1 MKMTGCLVSPLGLIS
16 FLSNVRRYRRSAA
29 PKDAMPKVDES
40 RVVERALFY
49 KYGEG
54 RDIPQPEGM

>member
-1 MKMTGCLVSPLGLIS
+1 MKMTRCLVSPLGLIS
-16 FLSNVRRYRRSAA
+16 FLNNVRRYLHSAA

-40 RVVERALFY
+40 RVVERALLY

-54 RDIPQPEGM
+54 HDIPQPEEM